1 MEVMTYGG
9 QRTKA
14 GVGPFLPLL
23 GPGKLSFGR
32 KCLHHSAVFLHLC
45 MCIIYM
51 PGCYRDQKA
60 LDALGLE
67 LQRAV
72 GFHEGAGDLT

>member
-1 MEVMTYGG
+1 MEVRG
-9 QRTKA
+9 QRWESVPSSHYWVLENS
-14 GVGPFLPLL
+14 GV
-23 GPGKLSFGR
+23 SFGR
-32 KCLHHSAVFLHLC
+32 KCLYHSAVSLHLC

-51 PGCYRDQKA
+51 SGCYRDQKA

-72 GFHEGAGDLT
+72 GFHEGAGI